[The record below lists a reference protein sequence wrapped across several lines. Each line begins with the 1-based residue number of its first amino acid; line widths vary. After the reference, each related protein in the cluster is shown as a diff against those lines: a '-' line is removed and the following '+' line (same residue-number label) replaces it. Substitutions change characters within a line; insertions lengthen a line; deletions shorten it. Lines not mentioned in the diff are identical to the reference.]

1 MGEVVGVN
9 NPQHVQHYTC
19 SSSFIIHHSSFI
31 MFSQGLYIIHWLLH
45 KCAALPLAVVTKASG
60 RTHLEQCIATR
71 SSNGNVHVV
80 VQGLRMFA

>member
-9 NPQHVQHYTC
+9 NPQHVQHYT
-19 SSSFIIHHSSFI
+19 SSLSLI

-45 KCAALPLAVVTKASG
+45 KCAALPLAVVTKASRG
-60 RTHLEQCIATR
+60 SHLEQCIATR